1 MHSIPQDQTE
11 QSKPVREEDLKS
23 LIILFKTH
31 SHMMKHVKLSLDSCT
46 ISVNEF
52 AAMEALYSKGNL
64 TTGELIDLVLIPNSS
79 MTYVLGTLQ
88 EKGYIIR
95 EKDDV
100 DKRIQ
105 RLSLSDSGRRL
116 FRDIYAAHFEHMRTI
131 FNVLTEEEETEMQRI
146 LKKLGKHAERQ
157 ADETHKN

>member
-1 MHSIPQDQTE
+1 MNSIPQEE
-11 QSKPVREEDLKS
+11 QQQAHRMEDEDLKS
-23 LIILFKTH
+23 LIVLFKTH
-31 SHMMKHVKLSLDSCT
+31 SHLTKHVKLSLESCE

-52 AAMEALYSKGNL
+52 AAMEALYTKGNL

-95 EKDDV
+95 EKDAL

-105 RLSLSDSGRRL
+105 RLTLTDKGRSL
-116 FRDIYAAHFEHMRTI
+116 FKEIYEAHFKHMRSI
-131 FNVLTEEEETEMQRI
+131 FNILTEEEEMEMQRI

-157 ADETHKN
+157 ADETD